1 VYVFITAV
9 PSTKLFAWGE
19 EWAAEDMCYERRR
32 AKACAESAHQVT
44 KSFFRCLC
52 VTVLLT
58 EGAIT
63 KAVRG
68 YFFLKKN
75 LHRHCHAHAQ
85 SGEGAGIALILG
97 DQAERCR

>member
-1 VYVFITAV
+1 MYVFITAV

-44 KSFFRCLC
+44 KSFFRCVC
-52 VTVLLT
+52 VTA
-58 EGAIT
+58 GAIT

-68 YFFLKKN
+68 YFFLTKNN
-75 LHRHCHAHAQ
+75 LHRDCHAHAQ